1 MKERTR
7 AHKRTYQ
14 SVSRSRINIHSIDSH
29 KFVLRYKFNSNSR
42 MMHQIWAHRHNF
54 IQYYYIQNDERE
66 KTNSHRKKRSE
77 RPKFF
82 IHQKLNGNAFWSY
95 TSLAHSCNSMFFDM
109 SLSFNQNS
117 KQYVHVRAAWHE
129 SSVKGELISFNFLC
143 NKIPSRFKL
152 HAQTLFQVSKLINGK
167 SKWNLNIMLMRKFVK
182 TIFVRFVRKE
192 RPIYWSGRH
201 FVPITIVFGYINMYR
216 SIFVY
221 TQDRE
226 SLASARC
233 HATISRRRAWV
244 YWLHI

>member
-1 MKERTR
+1 MHSMKYSIWRVYGMKERTR

-129 SSVKGELISFNFLC
+129 SSVKGKLISFNFLC

-182 TIFVRFVRKE
+182 TIFVRFVRRGNLLE
-192 RPIYWSGRH
+192 RPTFRPDYHSIWIHKYVS
-201 FVPITIVFGYINMYR
+201 IN
-216 SIFVY
+216 ICVY
-221 TQDRE
+221 TR
-226 SLASARC
+226 SR
-233 HATISRRRAWV
+233 ISRERV
-244 YWLHI
+244 VMPP